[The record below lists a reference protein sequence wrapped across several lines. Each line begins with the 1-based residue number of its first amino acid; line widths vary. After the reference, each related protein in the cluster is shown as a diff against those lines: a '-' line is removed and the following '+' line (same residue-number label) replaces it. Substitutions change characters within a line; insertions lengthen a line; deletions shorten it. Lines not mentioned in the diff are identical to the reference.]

1 MRRFRTVKHA
11 TGTSLGD
18 QRLIRESWLTEIA
31 PDAPCGPD
39 LEYDQ
44 DFLALERASQGKEE
58 QQYGDKVFPAEEP
71 VWANVA
77 DLAGALMERTRDLR
91 VVQQLGRALTHTQG
105 LAGAAAAM
113 RLTHGLIDRYWDEVH
128 PRLVIDGEVDPLM
141 RMNALAALAD
151 REKFLRDVRR
161 ADFLRTAAVAFTV
174 RDVENILDQNV
185 GKAESG
191 LGMDQLRAAI
201 GDALAANPAALPEP
215 AAMVAALDDIKATL
229 SKHLEPSLVPDFE
242 PIASLLKPIARTVED
257 LRAAA
262 TGAAAAGEAGS
273 AATAG
278 GGSIA
283 VGDLRSRED
292 ALRALDRVCDFLNRN
307 EPTNPAPLLIRRAQ
321 RIMTMPFMD
330 IIRELAPDAT
340 QQVETITGA
349 QREA

>member
-1 MRRFRTVKHA
+1 M
-11 TGTSLGD
+11 
-18 QRLIRESWLTEIA
+18 IRESWLTEIA

-44 DFLALERASQGKEE
+44 DFLALERAAQGKEE

-191 LGMDQLRAAI
+191 LGIDQLRAAI

-262 TGAAAAGEAGS
+262 SGAAAAGEAGS
-273 AATAG
+273 AAAAG

>member
-1 MRRFRTVKHA
+1 
-11 TGTSLGD
+11 
-18 QRLIRESWLTEIA
+18 LIRESWLTEIA

-44 DFLALERASQGKEE
+44 DFLALEHAAQGKEE
-58 QQYGDKVFPAEEP
+58 QQYGDKVFAAEEP

-77 DLAGALMERTRDLR
+77 DLAGALMERTRDVR
-91 VVQQLGRALTHTQG
+91 VVQQLGRALTHTEG
-105 LAGAAAAM
+105 LSGTVEAM
-113 RLTHGLIDRYWDEVH
+113 RLTHGLLEKYWEDVH
-128 PRLVIDGEVDPLM
+128 PRLVIDGEVDPML
-141 RMNALAALAD
+141 RMNALAAMTD
-151 REKFLRDVRR
+151 REKLLHDIRN
-161 ADFLRTAAVAFTV
+161 ADFLRTPAIAFTM
-174 RDVENILDQNV
+174 RDVESILDQNV
-185 GKAESG
+185 GKSEAG
-191 LGMDQLRAAI
+191 HGVDQLRAAI
-201 GDALAANPAALPEP
+201 GDALAADPSALPETP
-215 AAMVAALDDIKATL
+215 ALLAAVDDIKATL
-229 SKHLEPSLVPDFE
+229 LKHLEPSLLPDFE
-242 PIASLLKPIARTVED
+242 PLTSLVRPIARTVED

-262 TGAAAAGEAGS
+262 TATGAAGEAG
-273 AATAG
+273 AAGTA

>member
-1 MRRFRTVKHA
+1 
-11 TGTSLGD
+11 
-18 QRLIRESWLTEIA
+18 LIRESWLTEIA

-44 DFLALERASQGKEE
+44 DFLALEHATQRKEE
-58 QQYGDKVFPAEEP
+58 QQYGDKVFAAEEP
-71 VWANVA
+71 VWANVV
-77 DLAGALMERTRDLR
+77 DLAGALMERTRDVR

-105 LAGAAAAM
+105 LSGTVEAM
-113 RLTHGLIDRYWDEVH
+113 RLTHGLLDRYWEDVH
-128 PRLVIDGEVDPLM
+128 PRLVIDGEVDPML
-141 RMNALAALAD
+141 RMNALAALSD
-151 REKFLRDVRR
+151 REKLLHDIRS
-161 ADFLRTAAVAFTV
+161 ADFLRTPAIAFTV
-174 RDVENILDQNV
+174 RDVENILDQSV
-185 GKAESG
+185 GKSESG
-191 LGMDQLRAAI
+191 LGVDQLRAAI
-201 GDALAANPAALPEP
+201 SDALAADAAALPE
-215 AAMVAALDDIKATL
+215 AAALLAAVDDIKATL
-229 SKHLEPSLVPDFE
+229 LKHLEPSLLPDFE
-242 PIASLLKPIARTVED
+242 PLTSLVKPIARTVEE

-262 TGAAAAGEAGS
+262 AAPGAAGEAG
-273 AATAG
+273 AAGTAS

>member
-1 MRRFRTVKHA
+1 MPTLLAA
-11 TGTSLGD
+11 TGTSIGD

-44 DFLALERASQGKEE
+44 DFLALDRAAQGKEE

-71 VWANVA
+71 VWTNVA
-77 DLAGALMERTRDLR
+77 ELASALMERTRDVR
-91 VVQQLGRALTHTQG
+91 VVQHLGRALTHTQG
-105 LAGAAAAM
+105 LAGTVAAM
-113 RLTHGLIDRYWDEVH
+113 RLTHALLDKYWEDVH

-151 REKFLRDVRR
+151 REKLLRDIRK
-161 ADFLRTAAVAFTV
+161 ADFLRTPAVAFTV
-174 RDVENILDQNV
+174 RDVESILDQQV
-185 GKAESG
+185 GKSESG
-191 LGMDQLRAAI
+191 LGPDQLRAAI
-201 GDALAANPAALPEP
+201 ADALAGDPSALTET
-215 AAMVAALDDIKATL
+215 ADMVAAIDDIKRTL
-229 SKHLEPSLVPDFE
+229 LTHLEPSIIPDFE
-242 PIASLLKPIARTVED
+242 ALTSLIKPIATTVED

-262 TGAAAAGEAGS
+262 SSTGGAAAAGAGD
-273 AATAG
+273 AAG